1 MKASAEA
8 SRDGFPLVVYTDGQP
23 PDLSMLEGPVRFA
36 GVEDLPSAVVGAEAL
51 LVWDFETTGA
61 VARAVSRYGR
71 SLRWVHVNSVG
82 VEHVLSGA
90 LSGRDLVVTNAGGV
104 MDDAVAEFALALIL
118 AMAKKIPTVVNNQ
131 GRHEWRHQVTETI
144 IGRKALVVGAG
155 AIGSAV
161 GRLLAGVGMTPDA
174 VASVSRSSQGTAF
187 GTIYGA
193 ADLLELVG
201 GYDYVILTLPLTPQ
215 TLQMVDATFLS
226 RMRRTARLVNLG
238 RGQLVDEGALVSALE
253 RGDIAGAALDVFR
266 EEPLPTDHP
275 LWSMD
280 RVVISPHMAG
290 DYAGWQSVQRD
301 LFLENY
307 RRYAEGC
314 RLLNG
319 VDLAT
324 GYVPATAERYQRP
337 LQNTR
342 ATPRASP

>member
-1 MKASAEA
+1 
-8 SRDGFPLVVYTDGQP
+8 
-23 PDLSMLEGPVRFA
+23 
-36 GVEDLPSAVVGAEAL
+36 
-51 LVWDFETTGA
+51 
-61 VARAVSRYGR
+61 
-71 SLRWVHVNSVG
+71 
-82 VEHVLSGA
+82 
-90 LSGRDLVVTNAGGV
+90 
-104 MDDAVAEFALALIL
+104 
-118 AMAKKIPTVVNNQ
+118 
-131 GRHEWRHQVTETI
+131 
-144 IGRKALVVGAG
+144 
-155 AIGSAV
+155 V

-174 VASVSRSSQGTAF
+174 FASVSRSSQGTAF

-280 RVVISPHMAG
+280 NVVISPHMAG